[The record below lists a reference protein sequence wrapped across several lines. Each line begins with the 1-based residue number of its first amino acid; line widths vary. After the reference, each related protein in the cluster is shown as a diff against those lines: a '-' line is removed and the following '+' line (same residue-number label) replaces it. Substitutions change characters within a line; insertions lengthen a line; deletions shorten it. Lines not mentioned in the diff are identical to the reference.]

1 MVSIGKGSCIKGAVM
16 KQQILCLM
24 LLLSLLLPQAAAAEL
39 LRVSASPSRQLLQ
52 ALQNYAQR
60 HHQYRSDQQQY
71 HQADYWQASLEGDC
85 EDYALWLQQKL
96 LRLAVPSELV
106 WVWRQ
111 GQSHMVLLVADQYLL
126 DNLQPRV
133 LLLADAKA
141 QHTYQRVFGKWQLQH
156 GQQVF
161 VAQSEL

>member
-1 MVSIGKGSCIKGAVM
+1 
-16 KQQILCLM
+16 M
-24 LLLSLLLPQAAAAEL
+24 LLLSLALPQTAAADVLA
-39 LRVSASPSRQLLQ
+39 ASPSRQLLQ
-52 ALQNYAQR
+52 ALQNFAQK

-71 HQADYWQASLEGDC
+71 RQTDYWQASLEGDC

-96 LRLAVPSELV
+96 LLLAVPSELV

-111 GQSHMVLLVADQYLL
+111 GQSHMVLLVADQYVM
-126 DNLQPRV
+126 DNLQPQV
-133 LLLADAKA
+133 QLLADAKA
-141 QHTYQRVFGKWQLQH
+141 QRAYQRVFGKWQLRH

>member
-1 MVSIGKGSCIKGAVM
+1 M
-16 KQQILCLM
+16 KQRILLLM
-24 LLLSLLLPQAAAAEL
+24 LLLGLALPQTAAAEL
-39 LRVSASPSRQLLQ
+39 LAASPSRQLLQ
-52 ALQNYAQR
+52 ALQNFAQK
-60 HHQYRSDQQQY
+60 HHQYRSDLQQY
-71 HQADYWQASLEGDC
+71 RQTDYWQASLEGDC

-96 LRLAVPSELV
+96 LLLAVPSELV

-111 GQSHMVLLVADQYLL
+111 GQSHMVLLVADQYVM
-126 DNLQPRV
+126 DNLQPQV

-141 QHTYQRVFGKWQLQH
+141 QHHYQRVFGKWQLQH

>member
-1 MVSIGKGSCIKGAVM
+1 MRQRIW
-16 KQQILCLM
+16 LLM
-24 LLLSLLLPQAAAAEL
+24 LLFGLVLPRAVASEL
-39 LRVSASPSRQLLQ
+39 LATSPSRQLLQ
-52 ALQNYAQR
+52 ALQNFAQK

-71 HQADYWQASLEGDC
+71 RQTDYWQASLEGDC

-96 LRLAVPSELV
+96 LLLAVPSELV

-111 GQSHMVLLVADQYLL
+111 GQSHMVLLVADQYVM
-126 DNLQPRV
+126 DNQQPQV
-133 LLLADAKA
+133 QLLADAKA
-141 QHTYQRVFGKWQLQH
+141 QRAYQRVFGKWQLRH

>member
-1 MVSIGKGSCIKGAVM
+1 MRQRIW
-16 KQQILCLM
+16 LLM
-24 LLLSLLLPQAAAAEL
+24 LLLSLALPQTAAADVLA
-39 LRVSASPSRQLLQ
+39 ASPSRQLLQ
-52 ALQNYAQR
+52 ALQNFAQK

-71 HQADYWQASLEGDC
+71 RQADYWQASLEGDC

-96 LRLAVPSELV
+96 LLLAVPSELV

-111 GQSHMVLLVADQYLL
+111 GQSHMVLLVADQYVM
-126 DNLQPRV
+126 DNLQPQV
-133 LLLADAKA
+133 QLLADAKA
-141 QHTYQRVFGKWQLQH
+141 QRAYQRVFGKWQLRH

>member
-1 MVSIGKGSCIKGAVM
+1 MRQRI
-16 KQQILCLM
+16 
-24 LLLSLLLPQAAAAEL
+24 LLLVLLFGLVLPHAVASEL
-39 LRVSASPSRQLLQ
+39 LATSPSRQLLQ
-52 ALQNYAQR
+52 ALQNFAQK

-71 HQADYWQASLEGDC
+71 RLTDYWQASLEGDC

-96 LRLAVPSELV
+96 LLLKVPSELV

-111 GQSHMVLLVADQYLL
+111 GQSHMVLLVADQYVM
-126 DNLQPRV
+126 DNLQPQV
-133 LLLADAKA
+133 QLLADAKA
-141 QHTYQRVFGKWQLQH
+141 QRVYQRVFGKWQLRH